1 MTSSKQ
7 IHLSLSKAPLL
18 PHGDNSTPQ
27 SGNEAEFKDTS
38 EGRRAPETATE
49 DPLSI
54 SEGISHAQHLEPGLC
69 KAAHGCVSWQ
79 CWLAAPTQLIPSDR

>member
-27 SGNEAEFKDTS
+27 RGNEAEFKDTS
-38 EGRRAPETATE
+38 EGRGAPETATE

-54 SEGISHAQHLEPGLC
+54 SEGISHARPVQGSAWVCQLAVL
-69 KAAHGCVSWQ
+69 AGCSHTANSQ
-79 CWLAAPTQLIPSDR
+79 